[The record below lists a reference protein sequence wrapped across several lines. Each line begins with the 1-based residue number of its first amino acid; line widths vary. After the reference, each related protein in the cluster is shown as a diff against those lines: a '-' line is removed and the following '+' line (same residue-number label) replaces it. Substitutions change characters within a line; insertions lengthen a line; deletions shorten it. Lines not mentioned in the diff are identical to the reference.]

1 MKTSLDHL
9 PEHKR
14 DELCVMAD
22 FLRGQNGIEM
32 VILFGSYARGDWVE
46 EKADD
51 GVHYKYQSDYDL
63 LVVVKDAALADRSGH
78 WLKVERDA
86 RRQVHTPVT
95 LIAHDID
102 FVNRRLRKGQYFFS
116 DIKKEGVLLFDS
128 GRFQL
133 ADAKEL
139 TPAERRKLA
148 EEDLAYWTKGAD
160 EFFSVFQ
167 FALQQGTLNLAAFH
181 LHQTTERLYAAI
193 LLVYSRYKPSTHDL
207 ETLSKQVAALEPRF
221 LEVFPLG
228 TTEERQRF
236 ELLRKAYVDARY
248 KPSYQISREELEWL
262 AARVQHLRSLAEQL
276 CRERIDS
283 FSPGMP

>member
-14 DELCVMAD
+14 DELCAVGD
-22 FLRGQNGIEM
+22 FLREQNGVEM
-32 VILFGSYARGDWVE
+32 VILFGSHARGDWVE

-86 RRQVHTPVT
+86 RRLVHTPVT

-133 ADAKEL
+133 AEAKEL

-148 EEDLAYWTKGAD
+148 EEDFDYWMSRVEPILETYGFTVERDAR
-160 EFFSVFQ
+160 
-167 FALQQGTLNLAAFH
+167 LAAFL
-181 LHQTTERLYAAI
+181 LHQATESLYAAI
-193 LLVYSRYKPSTHDL
+193 LLVFSRYKPSTHDL
-207 ETLSKQVAALEPRF
+207 ETLGKQVAALEPRF

-262 AARVQHLRSLAEQL
+262 AARVQHLRALAGQL